1 MPITTYMAS
10 SPSPFGPWDGDPQ
23 QAMAIASL
31 LRRVGGT
38 AGVHVY
44 ELEVLEGPTYRCR
57 VWIGQAVDSM
67 LGGIPAGMDAEDAW
81 ERCVHPDD
89 RELYDAA
96 FERQSRG
103 EMTEVEYRLIGFDG
117 AARWMWERATPRLE
131 DGTIVVD
138 GVVADITERRLVEE
152 QLAEARDRLQQLAYH
167 DPLTG
172 LPNRLLFNERLA
184 EHVRRAEGDAS
195 EFAVL
200 FVDLDGFKAVN
211 DEYGHA
217 VGDALLAEVAS
228 RLRTAADDALVARLG
243 GDEFLLLAGG
253 DFSLDELADRICVV
267 LEWPYELSGIQAV
280 LGCSVGVAVYPHD
293 GTSSEDLIRA
303 ADAAMYRRK
312 RANRDAA

>member
-1 MPITTYMAS
+1 MAS
-10 SPSPFGPWDGDPQ
+10 TPSRFGPWDGDPQ

-44 ELEVLEGPTYRCR
+44 ELEVLDGGPSYRCR

-67 LGGIPAGMDAEDAW
+67 LGKIPAGMDAEDAW
-81 ERCVHPDD
+81 EHCVHPDD
-89 RELYDAA
+89 RALYDQV
-96 FERQSRG
+96 FERQCRG
-103 EMTEVEYRLIGFDG
+103 ETTEMEYRLVGFDG
-117 AARWMWERATPRLE
+117 AARWMWERATPRREE
-131 DGTIVVD
+131 DGSIIVD

-184 EHVRRAEGDAS
+184 EQVRRAEDDGS
-195 EFAVL
+195 QFAVL

-211 DEYGHA
+211 DKHGHA
-217 VGDALLAEVAS
+217 VGDALLAEVGN
-228 RLRTAADDALVARLG
+228 RLRTAAGGALVARLG

-253 DFSLDELADRICVV
+253 DSPLGARADRICDV
-267 LEWPYELSGIQAV
+267 LEWPYELGGIEAV
-280 LGCSVGVAVYPHD
+280 LGCSVGVALYPQD

>member
-1 MPITTYMAS
+1 MAS
-10 SPSPFGPWDGDPQ
+10 NPSRFGPWDGDPQ

-44 ELEVLEGPTYRCR
+44 ELEVLDGGPDYRCR
-57 VWIGQAVDSM
+57 VWIGQAVASM

-81 ERCVHPDD
+81 EHCVHPDD
-89 RELYDAA
+89 RARYDQV
-96 FERQSRG
+96 FERQCRG
-103 EMTEVEYRLIGFDG
+103 ETTEVEYRLVGFDG
-117 AARWMWERATPRLE
+117 AARWMWERATPRRE
-131 DGTIVVD
+131 DDGSMIVD

-184 EHVRRAEGDAS
+184 ENVRRAKDDGS
-195 EFAVL
+195 TFAVL

-211 DEYGHA
+211 DQHGHA
-217 VGDALLAEVAS
+217 VGDALLAEVAT
-228 RLRTAADDALVARLG
+228 RLRTAAGGALVARLG
-243 GDEFLLLAGG
+243 GDEFLLLA
-253 DFSLDELADRICVV
+253 DADSSLGTLAGRICDA
-267 LEWPYELSGIQAV
+267 LEWAYELGGVRAV

-293 GTSSEDLIRA
+293 GTSSEGLIRA

>member
-1 MPITTYMAS
+1 
-10 SPSPFGPWDGDPQ
+10 
-23 QAMAIASL
+23 
-31 LRRVGGT
+31 
-38 AGVHVY
+38 
-44 ELEVLEGPTYRCR
+44 
-57 VWIGQAVDSM
+57 M

-81 ERCVHPDD
+81 EACVHPGD
-89 RELYDAA
+89 RPAYDRS
-96 FERQSRG
+96 FEGQCRG
-103 EMTEVEYRLIGFDG
+103 ETTEVEYRLVGFDG
-117 AARWMWERATPRLE
+117 AVRWMWERATPRRE
-131 DGTIVVD
+131 DDGSIIVD

-184 EHVRRAEGDAS
+184 EHVLRATEDGS
-195 EFAVL
+195 TFAVL

-211 DEYGHA
+211 DQHGHA
-217 VGDALLAEVAS
+217 VGDALLAEVAT
-228 RLRTAADDALVARLG
+228 RLHTAAGDALVARLG

-253 DFSLDELADRICVV
+253 ESPLGALADRICDA
-267 LEWPYELSGIQAV
+267 LEWPYELSGVQAV
-280 LGCSVGVAVYPHD
+280 LGCSVGVAVYPQD

>member
-1 MPITTYMAS
+1 MAS
-10 SPSPFGPWDGDPQ
+10 TPSRFGPWDGDPA

-44 ELEVLEGPTYRCR
+44 ELEVIDGGASYRCR

-67 LGGIPAGMDAEDAW
+67 LGRIPAGMDAEDAW
-81 ERCVHPDD
+81 EACVHPGD
-89 RELYDAA
+89 RPAYDRS
-96 FERQSRG
+96 FEGQCRG
-103 EMTEVEYRLIGFDG
+103 ETTEVEYRLVGFDG
-117 AARWMWERATPRLE
+117 AVRWMWERATPRRAD
-131 DGTIVVD
+131 DGTITVD

-184 EHVRRAEGDAS
+184 EHVLRATEDGS
-195 EFAVL
+195 TFAVL

-211 DEYGHA
+211 DQHGHA
-217 VGDALLAEVAS
+217 VGDALLAEVAT
-228 RLRTAADDALVARLG
+228 RLHTAAGGALVARLG

-253 DFSLDELADRICVV
+253 DSPLGVLADRICDA
-267 LEWPYELSGIQAV
+267 LEWPYELGGVSAV
-280 LGCSVGVAVYPHD
+280 LGCSVGVAVYPQD
-293 GTSSEDLIRA
+293 GTSSQDLIRA

>member
-1 MPITTYMAS
+1 
-10 SPSPFGPWDGDPQ
+10 
-23 QAMAIASL
+23 MAIASL

-44 ELEVLEGPTYRCR
+44 ELEVLDGGPSYRCR

-67 LGGIPAGMDAEDAW
+67 LGKIPAGMDAEDAW
-81 ERCVHPDD
+81 EHCVHPDD
-89 RELYDAA
+89 RAHYDDV
-96 FERQSRG
+96 FERQCRG
-103 EMTEVEYRLIGFDG
+103 ETTEVEYRLVGFDG
-117 AARWMWERATPRLE
+117 AARWMWERATPRRE
-131 DGTIVVD
+131 DDGSVIVD

-184 EHVRRAEGDAS
+184 EQVRQAEGDGS
-195 EFAVL
+195 LFAVL

-211 DEYGHA
+211 DKHGHA
-217 VGDALLAEVAS
+217 VGDALLAEVAN
-228 RLRTAADDALVARLG
+228 RLRSAAAGALVARLG
-243 GDEFLLLAGG
+243 GDEFLLLADAGSTLG
-253 DFSLDELADRICVV
+253 ALADRISDA
-267 LEWPYELSGIQAV
+267 LEWPYELSGIHAV
-280 LGCSVGVAVYPHD
+280 LGCSVGVAVYPQD
-293 GTSSEDLIRA
+293 GTSSEGLIRA